1 VSDDTPPE
9 VTAPPPSTPAT
20 GPVITEVSG
29 AEKAEQ
35 PRKTGWWSRRFAGG

>member
-1 VSDDTPPE
+1 LRGCSAFS
-9 VTAPPPSTPAT
+9 APLTSVMT
-20 GPVITEVSG
+20 GPVAGVDGGG